1 MANKV
6 ALMSIMT
13 KQSKKIFDGT
23 KKWEF
28 RKIPPRIGVEDELEI
43 VVYSSKVDKAIVG
56 KFKAGRI
63 LYCSLD
69 ELMRIT
75 GYEND
80 KEAVEWFES
89 YYKGKKLCSAIEVLN
104 PVKYKKPI
112 SLNII
117 SNNIPE
123 FRPPQNFIYVNEGSE
138 LKKLIGRY
146 EQEEGR

>member
-1 MANKV
+1 MANKT

-13 KQSKKIFDGT
+13 KHSKKIFEGT

-28 RKIPPRIGVEDELEI
+28 RKLPPRIGVGDNLEI
-43 VVYSSKVDKAIVG
+43 VVYSSKIEKSIVG

-80 KEAVEWFES
+80 IEAVKWFSS
-89 YYKGKKLCSAIEVLN
+89 YYKGKEFCSAIEILN
-104 PVKYKKPI
+104 PTKYDKPI
-112 SLNII
+112 TLEMIKNYI
-117 SNNIPE
+117 SS
-123 FRPPQNFIYVNEGSE
+123 FRPPQNFIYITKGSE
-138 LKKLIGRY
+138 LERLI
-146 EQEEGR
+146 Q